1 MDPSGDG
8 DKLVEVVAAA
18 FSNLDASN
26 PERWVSAVLPM
37 IVC

>member
-18 FSNLDASN
+18 FSNLHASN
-26 PERWVSAVLPM
+26 PDAG
-37 IVC
+37 